1 VTFAGIVV
9 DVERL
14 IGGGESAEELSSD
27 KNKLGAITRASPT
40 GGTEGVLVDNPG
52 TLTLCACCVEVTTC
66 GTEWMSGDDIKVPP
80 KTL

>member
-14 IGGGESAEELSSD
+14 IGGGESAEEVSSV
-27 KNKLGAITRASPT
+27 KNRLGGITRASPT
-40 GGTEGVLVDNPG
+40 GGTEGVVVDNTG
-52 TLTLCACCVEVTTC
+52 TRTSGTCCVEVTTC
-66 GTEWMSGDDIKVPP
+66 GTEWMSGDDIEVSP